1 MFESRDMGILT
12 AILILGVLVFVH
24 ELGHFLVAKYCGV
37 GVLEFALGFGPTL
50 VKWRRGPTTYAIR
63 AIPLGGFVRMA
74 GDDPFMVYGEDVVGS
89 REDVGGS
96 SPMEGV
102 QEDLTP
108 EQEALLKDESR
119 WFLKKPYSSRSA
131 IVLAGPFANFLF
143 AWLLAFGIY
152 STVGLPHVVDG
163 PVTVGA
169 VHKGLPAEQAG
180 LKAGDH
186 IVSIDGKSISSFKE
200 LLDIVRGSDGRALT
214 FVVDRP
220 IETMEPQKENAETGP
235 YQAVNLTVKPSTE
248 AAEIDVLEGRPVNQ
262 TFRIGIT
269 PRLKNLTYEKEGIVA
284 AASAASSQ
292 VWGFSVQTLR
302 VLKGLLTGLL
312 SPTRTIGGPIEIIK
326 QTAASADQGWM
337 AIIGWMV
344 FLNVTL
350 GIMNLLPIP
359 VLDGGHLTL
368 FTIERLRGRPLSMKT
383 QMAVTNVGMMILLTL
398 MVFAFGNDLF
408 RVLS

>member
-1 MFESRDMGILT
+1 MGILT

-24 ELGHFLVAKYCGV
+24 ELGHFLVARYCGV

-74 GDDPFMVYGEDVVGS
+74 GDDPVMVYGEEVMGS
-89 REDVGGS
+89 REDAGGS
-96 SPMEGV
+96 SPIEGV
-102 QEDLTP
+102 QEDLSP
-108 EQEALLKDESR
+108 EQEAVLKDESR

-143 AWLLAFGIY
+143 AWVLAFGIY

-180 LKAGDH
+180 LKSGDQ
-186 IVSIDGKSISSFKE
+186 IITIDGKPIASFKE
-200 LLDIVRGSDGRALT
+200 LLDIVRGSSGRPLS

-220 IETMEPQKENAETGP
+220 LQEELAKAEDAEAGP
-235 YQAVNLTVKPSTE
+235 FEKVTVTVKPSTDGT
-248 AAEIDVLEGRPVNQ
+248 EIDVLEGRPVNQ

-269 PRLKNLTYEKEGIVA
+269 PRLKNVTYEKEGVVA

-292 VWGFSVQTLR
+292 VWGFCVQTLR

-359 VLDGGHLTL
+359 VLDGGHLTM
-368 FTIERLRGRPLSMKT
+368 FTIEALRGRPLSMKT